1 MPGHIFLTGFPGFIA
16 SQLIDR
22 IVAHDDG
29 VSFTFIV
36 QQHLLGAAEKSIER
50 HDAEHPGLADR
61 TTLVVGDITQPYLGM
76 GEKAYDRECER
87 VTQVWHLAA
96 VYDLAVPEHVAYRVN
111 VLGTGNVL
119 DLCEDAEHLERLD
132 YISTCYVSGQRSGR
146 VLESE
151 LDEGQRFKNH
161 YESTKAWAEMEVR
174 RRMHRIPT
182 CIHRP
187 AIVVGDSH
195 TGHTDKY
202 DGPYFV
208 INLFMR
214 LPSWLPMVNIG
225 DGTVRVNIVPVDFV
239 VDAMAA
245 IGRNRDAIGK
255 TVALADPNPHTARE
269 IIERVLEVLGMRR
282 PLADVPAELVERAL
296 SMRRLRQLVQVP
308 KEAVIYFN
316 HEVEYDTRNQQALLE
331 GTGIR
336 CPDLLETMPT
346 LIDYVRRN
354 PDKSFLDERTF

>member
-22 IVAHDDG
+22 IVAHDDS
-29 VSFTFIV
+29 VTFTFLV

-50 HDAEHPGLADR
+50 HDAAHAGLADR
-61 TTLVVGDITQPYLGM
+61 STLVVGDITQPYLGM
-76 GEKAYDRECER
+76 GEETYDEVCDR

-96 VYDLAVPEHVAYRVN
+96 VYDLAVPEAIAYKVN
-111 VLGTGNVL
+111 VIGTGNVL
-119 DLCEDAEHLERLD
+119 DLCEDAETLTRLD
-132 YISTCYVSGQRSGR
+132 YISTCYVSGQRTGR
-146 VLESE
+146 ILETE

-161 YESTKAWAEMEVR
+161 YESTKCWAEMEVR

-187 AIVVGDSH
+187 AIVVGDSR

-225 DGTVRVNIVPVDFV
+225 DGDVTVNIVPVNFV

-245 IGRNRDAIGK
+245 IGRNPAAIGK
-255 TVALADPNPHTARE
+255 TVQLADPNPHTARE
-269 IIERVLEVLGMRR
+269 IVERVLEVLGMRR
-282 PLADVPAELVERAL
+282 PLADLPAELVERAL

-308 KEAVIYFN
+308 KEAVVYFT
-316 HEVEYDTRNQQALLE
+316 HDVEYDTRNQQALLE
-331 GTGIR
+331 GTGVQ
-336 CPDLLETMPT
+336 CPDFLEILPT

-354 PDKSFLDERTF
+354 PDKSFLDGRAI

>member
-1 MPGHIFLTGFPGFIA
+1 MSGHIFLTGFPGFIA

-22 IVAHDDG
+22 IVEHDDEAT
-29 VSFTFIV
+29 FTFVV
-36 QQHLLGAAEKSIER
+36 QEHMLGAAETSLAR
-50 HDAEHPGLADR
+50 HDAEHTGLADR
-61 TTLVVGDITQPYLGM
+61 TTLVAGDITKPYLGM
-76 GEKAYDRECER
+76 GEAAYDRECDR

-96 VYDLAVPEHVAYRVN
+96 IYDLSVPESVAYRVN

-119 DLCEDAEHLERLD
+119 DLCEDSENLERLD
-132 YISTCYVSGQRSGR
+132 YISTCYVSGARTGR

-187 AIVVGDSH
+187 AIVVGDSR

-202 DGPYFV
+202 DGPYYV

-214 LPSWLPMVNIG
+214 LPAWLPMVNIG
-225 DGTVRVNIVPVDFV
+225 DGDVRVNIVPVDFL
-239 VDAMAA
+239 VDAMAE
-245 IGRNRDAIGK
+245 IGRNPDAIGK
-255 TVALADPNPHTARE
+255 TVQLADPNPHTARE
-269 IIERVLEVLGMRR
+269 IIGKVLESLGMRR
-282 PLADVPAELVERAL
+282 PLADVPSDLVERAL
-296 SMRRLRQLVQVP
+296 SMKRLRQLVQVP
-308 KEAVIYFN
+308 KEAVIYFS

-331 GTGIR
+331 GTGIA
-336 CPDLLETMPT
+336 CPDLLETLPT
-346 LIDYVRRN
+346 LIEYVRRN
-354 PDKSFLDERTF
+354 PDKSFLDGRAI